1 MNLARIHESS
11 PFSFQGAGWHR
22 VEKPECNIIN
32 WLVFLAALTWQM
44 PWQLMR
50 KPALGLALGR

>member
-1 MNLARIHESS
+1 MKGLEMAFETWVLTYLLNSLWQV
-11 PFSFQGAGWHR
+11 P
-22 VEKPECNIIN
+22 
-32 WLVFLAALTWQM
+32 LVFLAALTWQM